1 MGPPSALSPGRSKY
15 KTAAYPAPVSPEARE
30 RRIEAPWGGLPVR
43 GVSVAGGETGVYLP
57 TPPLPVHPGR
67 APTALVSVPN
77 VFLSHAHLDH
87 GAGLAYWCSQRRLLR
102 LPGGTAHTH
111 PAAVPAWTKLLALHE
126 ALEAVRYDARVE
138 AMESG
143 ARVSLRRDLEVEAFE
158 ADHRVPTLGF
168 VASEIRNRLRE
179 DLAGHLPGEIRDAA
193 ARGEAV
199 AEKVA
204 IPLVA
209 YSGDTGAGV
218 FARAPRSFFTAKVLL
233 LECSF
238 VEESDRERSEK
249 WKHLHLYEIADRAD
263 LFENGVA
270 APPPRPLRRTPGD
283 IRKATPRHPPPR
295 LAARAVPF
303 LPE

>member
-1 MGPPSALSPGRSKY
+1 
-15 KTAAYPAPVSPEARE
+15 VSPEARE
-30 RRIEAPWGGLPVR
+30 RRIEATWAGLPVR
-43 GVSVAGGETGVYLP
+43 GVSVAGRETWFHLP
-57 TPPLPVHPGR
+57 TLHLAFDLGR

-102 LPGGTAHTH
+102 LPGGTARTH
-111 PAAVPAWTKLLALHE
+111 PAAVPAWTKILALHE
-126 ALEAVRYDARVE
+126 ALEAVQYDARVE

-143 ARVSLRRDLEVEAFE
+143 SNVLLRRDLEVEAFE
-158 ADHRVPTLGF
+158 TDHRVPTLGF

-179 DLAGHLPGEIRDAA
+179 DLAGHPPGEIRDAA

-199 AEKVA
+199 AGKVA

-218 FARAPRSFFTAKVLL
+218 FARAPTSFFTAKVLL

-238 VEESDRERSEK
+238 VEESDRERSQK
-249 WKHLHLYEIADRAD
+249 WKHLHLDEIAERAD
-263 LFENGVA
+263 LFENEVVVLTHLT
-270 APPPRPLRRTPGD
+270 LRTSAGD
-283 IRKATPRHPPPR
+283 IRKAIARRLPPR
-295 LAARAVPF
+295 LAARTVPF

>member
-1 MGPPSALSPGRSKY
+1 
-15 KTAAYPAPVSPEARE
+15 VSPEARE
-30 RRIEAPWGGLPVR
+30 RRIEATWAGLPVR
-43 GVSVAGGETGVYLP
+43 GVSVAGRETWFHLP
-57 TPPLPVHPGR
+57 TLHFAFDLGR

-87 GAGLAYWCSQRRLLR
+87 AAGLAYWCSQRRLLR
-102 LPGGTAHTH
+102 LPGGTARTH

-249 WKHLHLYEIADRAD
+249 WRHLHLDEIAERAD
-263 LFENGVA
+263 LFENEVVVLTHLT
-270 APPPRPLRRTPGD
+270 LRTSPGD
-283 IRKATPRHPPPR
+283 IRKAIAHRLPPR

>member
-1 MGPPSALSPGRSKY
+1 M
-15 KTAAYPAPVSPEARE
+15 SPEARE
-30 RRIEAPWGGLPVR
+30 RRIEATWAGLPVR
-43 GVSVAGGETGVYLP
+43 GVSVAGRETWFRLP
-57 TPPLPVHPGR
+57 TLHFAFDLGR
-67 APTALVSVPN
+67 APTTLVSVPN

-87 GAGLAYWCSQRRLLR
+87 AAGLAYWCSQRRLLR
-102 LPGGTAHTH
+102 LPGGTARTH

-249 WKHLHLYEIADRAD
+249 WRHLHLDEIAERAD
-263 LFENGVA
+263 LFENEVVVLTHLT
-270 APPPRPLRRTPGD
+270 LRTSPGD
-283 IRKATPRHPPPR
+283 IRKAIAHRLPPR

-303 LPE
+303 LPA

>member
-1 MGPPSALSPGRSKY
+1 MAGR
-15 KTAAYPAPVSPEARE
+15 
-30 RRIEAPWGGLPVR
+30 
-43 GVSVAGGETGVYLP
+43 ETWFHLP
-57 TPPLPVHPGR
+57 TLHLAFDLGR

-102 LPGGTAHTH
+102 LPGGTARTH

-249 WKHLHLYEIADRAD
+249 WRHLHLDEIAERAD
-263 LFENGVA
+263 LFENEVVVLTHLT
-270 APPPRPLRRTPGD
+270 LRTSPGD
-283 IRKATPRHPPPR
+283 IRKAIAHRLPPR

>member
-1 MGPPSALSPGRSKY
+1 M
-15 KTAAYPAPVSPEARE
+15 SPEARG
-30 RRIEAPWGGLPVR
+30 RLVEATWAGLHIR
-43 GVSVAGGETGVYLP
+43 GVSVAGRETWFHVP
-57 TPPLPVHPGR
+57 TLHLAFDLGR
-67 APTALVSVPN
+67 APAELVPVSN
-77 VFLSHAHLDH
+77 IFLSHAHLDH

-102 LPGGTAHTH
+102 LPGGAVYTH
-111 PAAVPAWTKLLALHE
+111 PAGVPAWTKILALHE

-143 ARVSLRRDLEVEAFE
+143 ARVNLRRDLEVEAFE
-158 ADHRVPTLGF
+158 TDHRVPTLGF
-168 VASEIRNRLRE
+168 VASEIRNRLRP
-179 DLAGHLPGEIRDAA
+179 DFAGHPSEEIRDAA

-238 VEESDRERSEK
+238 VEESDRARSME
-249 WKHLHLYEIADRAD
+249 WKHTHLDEIAERAD
-263 LFENGVA
+263 LFENEVVVLVHLT
-270 APPPRPLRRTPGD
+270 LRTSPGD
-283 IRKATPRHPPPR
+283 IRKAIARRLPPR

-303 LPE
+303 LPEPA